1 MKVGIIADTHFG
13 VRGDD
18 PNIRANQ
25 VRFMR
30 EVFLPTLK
38 SRGITRVVHL
48 GDLFDRRKY
57 VNYVTAKACWDSLI
71 YPLHEAGIQTDYVVG
86 NHDCYYRNT
95 NELNSIQTLYADK
108 VTVVSR
114 PERRVI
120 DGRICLL
127 VPWIADDNRQE
138 SMEMLAS
145 PHEVVLGH
153 LELTGFVMQRG
164 QVCEGGMDP
173 SVLDKSRLV
182 LSGHFHCRSR
192 RGDIEYVGSTGQY
205 TWADYGDERGFTV
218 LDTDTLETEHIV
230 NPFETFTKISYDDE
244 NEREVDVMR
253 RLSKA
258 QLEGKYVKLMVTSKT
273 DPYLLERVIDKVESS
288 GVVDLQVVEGT
299 RSDEVDFDPESVHI
313 IDETDTLK
321 VLVEMVQDPEGKE
334 VMKELYTKAQVRL

>member
-30 EVFLPTLK
+30 EVLLPTLK
-38 SRGITRVVHL
+38 ERGIGQVVHL

-57 VNYVTAKACWDSLI
+57 VNYVTARACWDSLI
-71 YPLHEAGIQTDYVVG
+71 HPLREAGIVAYYVVG

-95 NELNSIQTLYADK
+95 NELNSISTLYGNHVPVIADPHVELIGGK
-108 VTVVSR
+108 H
-114 PERRVI
+114 
-120 DGRICLL
+120 CLL
-127 VPWIADDNRQE
+127 APWVCDANRDK
-138 SMEMLAS
+138 SMEKFS
-145 PHEVVLGH
+145 RGYEIVLGH

-164 QVCEGGMDP
+164 QICEGGMDP
-173 SVLDKSRLV
+173 EVLTRSSLV
-182 LSGHFHCRSR
+182 LSGHFHSRSR
-192 RGDIEYVGSTGQY
+192 RGSIEYVGSTGQY
-205 TWADYGDERGFTV
+205 TWADYGDERGFTI
-218 LDTDTLETEHIV
+218 LDTDDLTTEHIV
-230 NPFETFTKISYDDE
+230 NPFETFTKLSYDDE

-253 RLSKA
+253 RLAKA

-273 DPYLLERVIDKVESS
+273 DPYLLERVIDKVEAS

-299 RSDEVDFDPESVHI
+299 RSDEVDFDPQSVHI
-313 IDETDTLK
+313 VDETDTLK